1 MLIHVSFFSG
11 DNDESIHN
19 KSPNREAC
27 ADHPDQ
33 YYMMACQQC
42 QLPVCV
48 QCMESSE
55 HKDHDLN
62 DLGASLRKRI
72 AEVYKNIQ
80 QGIRS
85 QNQLWLE
92 KKRLALEVK
101 EIQSRMTAKYNALK
115 QLLEEVFQQ
124 HLNDIEGFQE
134 SQSDIIGKKINDTD
148 QYISLLMKNFK
159 DISESLPA
167 KALIQLK
174 SCSLKKD
181 LFQSSETNNLKFD
194 ENDTKL
200 SDINDLFGI
209 LNIPKITRSESG
221 IELDKIDDSELV
233 DEVSNV
239 EEVKDMELAIIEV
252 PSGVSNFEY
261 TGQQQIKLTLATSF
275 SLSRTASHVSP
286 VSSNRAW
293 VSDFYGDLYLSD
305 DIGYKHYQLKTLSG
319 GSGSHT
325 VTKEGEL
332 IFINP
337 DKEIMKISQDF
348 KKEDLNIRLPYSMI
362 PSCVYSSHFNADLLI
377 GMWSKISGMG
387 TWQRISETTMEESYP
402 IQYDEDKLLYEYP
415 QYITENNNQDV
426 IVCDSSKGALVV
438 TDFWGNLRFCYK
450 GHPEKLGF
458 EPNGICTDSWAHI
471 LVCDLASNSVQ
482 VIDKNGHFLF
492 PLLISSY
499 GFERPFCLNLTQD
512 TLWVGI
518 QSYPLM
524 LVFDVQYDD
533 QK

>member
-1 MLIHVSFFSG
+1 MILLFEEHELLIMLIHVSFFSG

-19 KSPNREAC
+19 KSPNRETC
-27 ADHPDQ
+27 ADHPDK

-101 EIQSRMTAKYNALK
+101 EIQLRMTAKYHALK

-124 HLNDIEGFQE
+124 NLNDIEGFQE
-134 SQSDIIGKKINDTD
+134 TQSDIIGKKINDTD

-159 DISESLPA
+159 EISESLPA

-200 SDINDLFGI
+200 SDINDLFGN

-252 PSGVSNFEY
+252 PSGFDKTNISNII
-261 TGQQQIKLTLATSF
+261 Q
-275 SLSRTASHVSP
+275 
-286 VSSNRAW
+286 
-293 VSDFYGDLYLSD
+293 
-305 DIGYKHYQLKTLSG
+305 
-319 GSGSHT
+319 
-325 VTKEGEL
+325 
-332 IFINP
+332 FI
-337 DKEIMKISQDF
+337 
-348 KKEDLNIRLPYSMI
+348 
-362 PSCVYSSHFNADLLI
+362 
-377 GMWSKISGMG
+377 
-387 TWQRISETTMEESYP
+387 
-402 IQYDEDKLLYEYP
+402 
-415 QYITENNNQDV
+415 EN
-426 IVCDSSKGALVV
+426 C
-438 TDFWGNLRFCYK
+438 
-450 GHPEKLGF
+450 
-458 EPNGICTDSWAHI
+458 
-471 LVCDLASNSVQ
+471 
-482 VIDKNGHFLF
+482 
-492 PLLISSY
+492 
-499 GFERPFCLNLTQD
+499 
-512 TLWVGI
+512 
-518 QSYPLM
+518 
-524 LVFDVQYDD
+524 
-533 QK
+533 

>member
-1 MLIHVSFFSG
+1 
-11 DNDESIHN
+11 
-19 KSPNREAC
+19 
-27 ADHPDQ
+27 
-33 YYMMACQQC
+33 
-42 QLPVCV
+42 
-48 QCMESSE
+48 
-55 HKDHDLN
+55 
-62 DLGASLRKRI
+62 
-72 AEVYKNIQ
+72 
-80 QGIRS
+80 
-85 QNQLWLE
+85 
-92 KKRLALEVK
+92 
-101 EIQSRMTAKYNALK
+101 
-115 QLLEEVFQQ
+115 
-124 HLNDIEGFQE
+124 
-134 SQSDIIGKKINDTD
+134 
-148 QYISLLMKNFK
+148 MKNFK
-159 DISESLPA
+159 EISESLPA

-181 LFQSSETNNLKFD
+181 LFQPSEIDNLKFD

-200 SDINDLFGI
+200 SDINDLFGN

-293 VSDFYGDLYLSD
+293 VSDFYGDLYLSN

-348 KKEDLNIRLPYSMI
+348 EKENLNIRLPYSMI

-387 TWQRISETTMEESYP
+387 TLLRISETTKGESYRL
-402 IQYDEDKLLYEYP
+402 QYDEDELLYEYL

-438 TDFWGNLRFCYK
+438 TDIWGKLRFCFM
-450 GHPEKLGF
+450 GHGNNLGF
-458 EPNGICTDSWAHI
+458 EPNGICTDSHSHI
-471 LVCDLASNSVQ
+471 LVSDLATNSVH
-482 VIDKNGHFLF
+482 VIDKDGDFLF
-492 PLLISSY
+492 TLLTSSD
-499 GFERPFCLNLTQD
+499 GAERPFCLNLKQD

-518 QSYPLM
+518 QSYPQM
-524 LVFDVQYDD
+524 LVYNVQYDD